1 MPVDGSGSLERQKT
15 LHYAADSVT
24 NAMSS
29 LVKELKTGRST
40 NQLLRRSVVVIDHPV
55 RHDSVCLLLVL
66 SPVLHWNDLLFNR
79 CCCCGGLC
87 PIPFVGSCNF
97 QEDRHRVKRLI
108 RKWRVTRGR
117 RRRRMWRR
125 VV

>member
-1 MPVDGSGSLERQKT
+1 MPVDGSGSLGRQKI

-55 RHDSVCLLLVL
+55 RHGSLCLLLVE
-66 SPVLHWNDLLFNR
+66 
-79 CCCCGGLC
+79 
-87 PIPFVGSCNF
+87 SCLAL
-97 QEDRHRVKRLI
+97 E
-108 RKWRVTRGR
+108 
-117 RRRRMWRR
+117 
-125 VV
+125 